1 MKKLMFAAFAAATV
15 AGTAFAAATPEP
27 ANKAYN
33 VTITTKRIEEVMAQ
47 MTKKNIPTNEL
58 EQAWADAEAAAPL
71 DCEGNKSFYPTAQDR
86 ELAREYGMLYHY
98 ETTNKNG
105 TVTIK
110 WQQYKP
116 AKNGTNIVAAT
127 KVFTEKHNYIV
138 FLDKDNQPVDQMVE
152 YWSQRGLTNNCKY
165 YAFWESN
172 LNVRNVVITG
182 DGKVMAALADG
193 DNIAGTI
200 LAGHGK
206 AAKSNTADKSGPY
219 DYAKSIAGNYA
230 DMTYPYCKYG
240 TWKWSYDKKLSQ
252 AYQAALD
259 DGKEGA
265 AAIAAALLTKKIWLP
280 MLMY

>member
-1 MKKLMFAAFAAATV
+1 MKKLMFTALAVASCSAFAASV
-15 AGTAFAAATPEP
+15 PEP

-33 VTITTKRIEEVMAQ
+33 VTVTTKVIQEVTAQ

-71 DCEGNKSFYPTAQDR
+71 DCEDNRNFCPDAEFRSQLR
-86 ELAREYGMLYHY
+86 EMGALGQF

-105 TVTIK
+105 TVSIK
-110 WQQYKP
+110 WIQYKP
-116 AKNGTNIVAAT
+116 AKNGTNVVAAT
-127 KVFTEKHNYIV
+127 KVITEKRNYVV
-138 FLDKDNQPVDQMVE
+138 FLDKDNEPIDQMIE
-152 YWSQRGLTNNCKY
+152 YGPAKGLTNGCKY
-165 YAFWESN
+165 VAMWESN
-172 LNVRNVVITG
+172 LQVQNMVITG

-193 DNIAGTI
+193 ENVAGTI

-230 DMTYPYCKYG
+230 NMSYPYCEYG

-259 DGKEGA
+259 AGKTGDD
-265 AAIAAALLTKKIWLP
+265 AIAAALLTKKIYL
-280 MLMY
+280 LQD

>member
-1 MKKLMFAAFAAATV
+1 MKKLMFTALAVASCSAFAASA
-15 AGTAFAAATPEP
+15 PEP

-33 VTITTKRIEEVMAQ
+33 VTVTTKVIQEVTAQ

-71 DCEGNKSFYPTAQDR
+71 DCEDNRNFCPDAEFRSQLR
-86 ELAREYGMLYHY
+86 EMGALGQF

-105 TVTIK
+105 TVSIK
-110 WQQYKP
+110 WIQYKP
-116 AKNGTNIVAAT
+116 AKNGTNVVAAT
-127 KVFTEKHNYIV
+127 KVITEKRNYVV
-138 FLDKDNQPVDQMVE
+138 FLDKDNEPIDQMIE
-152 YWSQRGLTNNCKY
+152 YGPAKGLTNGCKY
-165 YAFWESN
+165 VAMWESN
-172 LNVRNVVITG
+172 LQVQNMVITG

-193 DNIAGTI
+193 ENVAGTI

-230 DMTYPYCKYG
+230 NMSYPYCEYG

-259 DGKEGA
+259 AGKTGDD
-265 AAIAAALLTKKIWLP
+265 AIAAALLTKKIYL
-280 MLMY
+280 LQD

>member
-1 MKKLMFAAFAAATV
+1 MKKLMFTALAVASCSAFAASA
-15 AGTAFAAATPEP
+15 PEP

-33 VTITTKRIEEVMAQ
+33 VTVTTKVIQEVTAQ

-58 EQAWADAEAAAPL
+58 EQAWADAEAAAPAN
-71 DCEGNKSFYPTAQDR
+71 CEGNRHFYPDAEFRSLLR
-86 ELAREYGMLYHY
+86 EIGGLGQF

-105 TVTIK
+105 TVSIK
-110 WQQYKP
+110 WIQYKP
-116 AKNGTNIVAAT
+116 AKNGTNVVATT
-127 KVFTEKHNYIV
+127 KVISEKHNYVV
-138 FLDKDNQPVDQMVE
+138 FLDKDNQPIDQMLE
-152 YWSQRGLTNNCKY
+152 YWPHGSLPEGCKY
-165 YAFWESN
+165 LAMWESN
-172 LNVRNVVITG
+172 LQVRNMVITG

-193 DNIAGTI
+193 DNVAGTI

-230 DMTYPYCKYG
+230 DMFYPYCKYG

-259 DGKEGA
+259 AGKTGDD
-265 AAIAAALLTKKIWLP
+265 AIAAALLTKKIYLP
-280 MLMY
+280 TEY

>member
-1 MKKLMFAAFAAATV
+1 MKKLMFTALAVASCSALAASA
-15 AGTAFAAATPEP
+15 PEP

-33 VTITTKRIEEVMAQ
+33 VTVTTKVIQEVRAQ

-58 EQAWADAEAAAPL
+58 EQAWADAEAAAPV
-71 DCEGNKSFYPTAQDR
+71 DCNGENDFYPNAETRDFLRMAGLLGR
-86 ELAREYGMLYHY
+86 Y

-110 WQQYKP
+110 WTQYKP
-116 AKNGTNIVAAT
+116 AKNGTNVVAST
-127 KVFTEKHNYIV
+127 KVITDKKNYVV
-138 FLDKDNQPVDQMVE
+138 FLNKDNKPIGQMIE
-152 YWSQRGLTNNCKY
+152 YGPAKGLTNGCKY
-165 YAFWESN
+165 VAMWESN
-172 LNVRNVVITG
+172 LQVRNMVITG

-193 DNIAGTI
+193 DNVATTI

-230 DMTYPYCKYG
+230 DMFYPYCKYG

-252 AYQAALD
+252 AYQEALD
-259 DGKEGA
+259 GGKKGDD
-265 AAIAAALLTKKIWLP
+265 AIAAALLTKKIYLP
-280 MLMY
+280 TEY